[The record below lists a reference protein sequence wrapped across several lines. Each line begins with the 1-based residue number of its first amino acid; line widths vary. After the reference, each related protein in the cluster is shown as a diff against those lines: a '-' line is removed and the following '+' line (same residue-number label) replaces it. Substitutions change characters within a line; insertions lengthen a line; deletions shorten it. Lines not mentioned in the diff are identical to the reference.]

1 MGTGPS
7 DRREGQPQCAIAFA
21 ADFVVDFVAA
31 GVAVVAVL
39 VAGIDCCSVDGAPEG
54 WPSAE
59 SGHFAVALALF
70 QWNR

>member
-39 VAGIDCCSVDGAPEG
+39 VAGIDCCSVD
-54 WPSAE
+54 
-59 SGHFAVALALF
+59 
-70 QWNR
+70 